1 MELQQVF
8 KYKNFKVELYYNGS
22 DKMPNKVFID
32 DVEIYSDNTYR
43 PSPMQEIDTPNVMVS
58 LLDFYTIEYGS
69 VNHDYFEARD
79 CPGLDKWAT
88 ESLEAD
94 EIRFMIYDFMGSYD
108 DRYLAEN
115 ELTLEYARRIEE
127 YIEIF

>member
-22 DKMPNKVFID
+22 NKMPNKVFID

-58 LLDFYTIEYGS
+58 LIDFYVIPFGGTDK
-69 VNHDYFEARD
+69 DYFEKRN
-79 CPGLDKWAT
+79 CPKLDDWANN
-88 ESLEAD
+88 SLEAD

-108 DRYLAEN
+108 DSFLTEN
-115 ELTLEYARRIEE
+115 ELTLEYARRIEQ